1 MKLKKLI
8 CTLASLT
15 LAIGITG
22 CSNQG
27 YDQGYV
33 DKYSDFYNDYNGTMA
48 DYRVYDTPDIAIEYY
63 NNYEYPGNEGY
74 VDELKNSY
82 TGSRDTIQRFI
93 DNIENNMET
102 DDEELNQMNSDLIN
116 AGRQNINNIN
126 SRIEKLDQ
134 IPEDIYSNER
144 NDFIRAVDEA
154 TKLEEDTKSQFID
167 LLNQMNDRLQIDMD
181 QK

>member
-1 MKLKKLI
+1 M
-8 CTLASLT
+8 
-15 LAIGITG
+15 
-22 CSNQG
+22 N
-27 YDQGYV
+27 
-33 DKYSDFYNDYNGTMA
+33 YSFRNDYS
-48 DYRVYDTPDIAIEYY
+48 
-63 NNYEYPGNEGY
+63 EGAHINI
-74 VDELKNSY
+74 LNAL
-82 TGSRDTIQRFI
+82 
-93 DNIENNMET
+93 IENNMET